1 MLYGVMINGNYRAKT
16 LANLFSQKSSSHK
29 DNENEG
35 SNSLF
40 VGHDIALL

>member
-1 MLYGVMINGNYRAKT
+1 MGYDKRQLSGEEISE
-16 LANLFSQKSSSHK
+16 LASQISSSHK